1 MVSASVSH
9 PTPVELPTS
18 LCERLEARIASGSL
32 ELPLLPH
39 VANQVLSMSTAED
52 ASTKRLAELIHSD
65 QAIAAHVL
73 QVANS
78 PFYKPRVP
86 IVSLQQAV
94 SRLGLTTLREIVI
107 SVSMR
112 SRMFTVPDYQ
122 TEARELWQHAVQ
134 TAAYAKE
141 IARRCR
147 RNVEGAF
154 LGGLLH
160 DVSKPVLLLALADIQ
175 THLGEPLTGPVV
187 AAALEA
193 YHTQVG
199 ELLASTWTLPPEVC
213 ASMVYHHDPSAASA
227 HVESVR
233 VTSMADQLTYTLA
246 VPEADAEAL
255 RSDPLWTSLNLYPDD
270 VEALLGMYETI
281 KQFAEAIG

>member
-1 MVSASVSH
+1 
-9 PTPVELPTS
+9 LPAS
-18 LCERLEARIASGSL
+18 LCEHLEARIASGSL

-39 VANQVLSMSTAED
+39 VANQVLSMSTSED
-52 ASTKRLAELIHSD
+52 TNARRLADLIHHD

-78 PFYKPRVP
+78 PLYKPRVP

-94 SRLGLTTLREIVI
+94 SRLGLATLREIVI
-107 SVSMR
+107 AVSMR
-112 SRMFTVPDYQ
+112 SRMFNVQGYHA
-122 TEARELWQHAVQ
+122 EARTLWQHAVQ

-175 THLGEPLTGPVV
+175 SQLAEPLEGPVV
-187 AAALEA
+187 VTALEV

-199 ELLASTWTLPPEVC
+199 ALLASTWTLPPEVC
-213 ASMVYHHDPSAASA
+213 ASMVYHHDPSAAPA
-227 HVESVR
+227 HGESVL
-233 VTSMADQLTYTLA
+233 VTCLADQVTYTLA
-246 VPEADAEAL
+246 QPEAAIEEL
-255 RSDPLWTSLNLYPDD
+255 RGEPLWAQLNLYPDD
-270 VEALLGMYETI
+270 VEALLGEYETI